1 MNLSIIET
9 CLRYKIYLLWRQKRS
24 RKQEI
29 KVSYFK
35 ILSLHYAIYWM
46 IVKMIKTKMPS
57 VPPLVKFTILCYLKY
72 QGQSSL
78 TFCYFCINLAFE
90 LSFSHNY
97 CSVSLIFFTFL
108 KFSSSKYGSNRSVLP
123 VYQNKYRKML
133 KGKLIKLTL
142 SSFCL
147 GKDYTTIH
155 Q

>member
-1 MNLSIIET
+1 
-9 CLRYKIYLLWRQKRS
+9 
-24 RKQEI
+24 
-29 KVSYFK
+29 
-35 ILSLHYAIYWM
+35 M

-97 CSVSLIFFTFL
+97 CSVSLISFTFL
-108 KFSSSKYGSNRSVLP
+108 KFSSLSMAVTEAYCR
-123 VYQNKYRKML
+123 YERKYRKML
-133 KGKLIKLTL
+133 KGKSMKLML

-147 GKDYTTIH
+147 GKGIIRTTQPSTNRSININIT
-155 Q
+155 

>member
-1 MNLSIIET
+1 
-9 CLRYKIYLLWRQKRS
+9 
-24 RKQEI
+24 
-29 KVSYFK
+29 
-35 ILSLHYAIYWM
+35 M
-46 IVKMIKTKMPS
+46 IVKMINIKMPS
-57 VPPLVKFTILCYLKY
+57 VPPQVKFTILRYLKY

-123 VYQNKYRKML
+123 VYQRKYRKML
-133 KGKLIKLTL
+133 KGKLIKLIL

-147 GKDYTTIH
+147 VKGIIRITQPSTNRSININIT
-155 Q
+155 